1 MSNPLS
7 PSLISYQ
14 AATEA
19 FRTGQDTPRAF
30 LERSI
35 ERLAALEPRLHAF
48 AALSLARARI
58 AADAATARWRDGRP
72 LSRIDGM
79 PVGVKDIIET
89 FDMPTGM
96 GSPTHDGNQSLRDAA
111 TVFALRDAGAAVL
124 GKTKTTEF
132 AGGYATDTRNPH
144 DTERTAGGSSAGS
157 ASAVGAGILPI
168 ALGTQVIGSV
178 LRPAGFCGAFGYKP
192 TFGAINRGGSH
203 DFHSHSCIGVI
214 GASLADIWCTA
225 HEMVQRC
232 GGDPGE
238 PGLFGAQALAI
249 PVKPMRLIQL
259 ETPGWEMATAE
270 ARQQLEAKLAALSG
284 AGVEIISRQ
293 NSNPVEA
300 LEKSLVGILQFGYD
314 IIGYESRWP
323 LKSVAYR
330 DRLGL
335 SPGVLDQIVKSDALG
350 LEGYRDLLKRR
361 AELRAEFEQLASTVD
376 AFITL
381 DALGAAPKGITYTG
395 DASFNVPASVLGTP
409 ALTLPVFSD
418 EGMPLGLQLIGRQH
432 HDAKLFATAGWV
444 LGADR

>member
-1 MSNPLS
+1 
-7 PSLISYQ
+7 
-14 AATEA
+14 
-19 FRTGQDTPRAF
+19 
-30 LERSI
+30 
-35 ERLAALEPRLHAF
+35 
-48 AALSLARARI
+48 LARARI
-58 AADAATARWRDGRP
+58 AADAATARWRDGCP

-79 PVGVKDIIET
+79 PVGIKDVIET

-111 TVFALRDAGAAVL
+111 TVFALRDAGAAVF

-132 AGGYATDTRNPH
+132 AGAYATDTRNPH
-144 DTERTAGGSSAGS
+144 DMERTAGGSSAGS

-214 GASLADIWCTA
+214 GASLADIWCATYD
-225 HEMVQRC
+225 MVQRS

-238 PGLFGAQALAI
+238 PGLFGAQEMAL
-249 PVKPMRLIQL
+249 PVKPKRLIQL
-259 ETPGWEMATAE
+259 ETPGWALATSE
-270 ARQQLEAKLAALSG
+270 ARQQLEAKLSELSA
-284 AGVEIISRQ
+284 AGVEIVTRH
-293 NSNPVEA
+293 NNRAVDA
-300 LEKSLVGILQFGYD
+300 LEKSLIGILQFGFD

-335 SPGVLDQIVKSDALG
+335 SPGVLDQITKSDALG
-350 LEGYRDLLKRR
+350 LDGYRDLLARR
-361 AELRAEFEQLASTVD
+361 VALRAEFEQLASAAD

-395 DASFNVPASVLGTP
+395 NPSFNVPASVLGAP
-409 ALTLPVFSD
+409 ALTLPVFTD
-418 EGMPLGLQLIGRQH
+418 EGMPLGLQLISGQH
-432 HDAKLFATAGWV
+432 TDAKLFATAGWV
-444 LGADR
+444 LAVQ

>member
-1 MSNPLS
+1 MTNPAA
-7 PSLISYQ
+7 PSLVSFQ
-14 AATEA
+14 AATA
-19 FRTGQDTPRAF
+19 SFHNGKDTPRAF

-35 ERLAALEPRLHAF
+35 ERLDAFEPRLHAF

-58 AADAATARWRDGRP
+58 AADAATARWRNGRP

-79 PVGVKDIIET
+79 PVGIKDVIET
-89 FDMPTGM
+89 FDLPTGM
-96 GSPTHDGNQSLRDAA
+96 GSPTHDNYRPMRDAA

-132 AGGYATDTRNPH
+132 AGAYATDTRNPY

-157 ASAVGAGILPI
+157 ASAVGAGILPV

-178 LRPAGFCGAFGYKP
+178 LRPAGYCGAFGYKP

-203 DFHSHSCIGVI
+203 DFHSHSCIGLI
-214 GASLADIWCTA
+214 GASLEDIWCATFD
-225 HEMVQRC
+225 MVQRS

-238 PGLFGAQALAI
+238 PGLFGAPEMAL
-249 PVKPMRLIQL
+249 PSKPKRLIQL
-259 ETPGWEMATAE
+259 ETPGWELATVE
-270 ARQQLEAKLAALSG
+270 ARQQLEDKLSAFSA
-284 AGVEIISRQ
+284 AGVEVVTRR
-293 NSNPVEA
+293 NNPAVDA
-300 LEKSLVGILQFGYD
+300 LEHSLIGILQFGFD

-335 SPGVLDQIVKSDALG
+335 SPGVLDQIVLSDALG
-350 LEGYRDLLKRR
+350 LDGYRGLLARRR
-361 AELRAEFEQLASTVD
+361 ALRAEFEQLAATAD

-395 DASFNVPASVLGTP
+395 NPSFNVPASVLGTP
-409 ALTLPVFSD
+409 ALTLPMFTD
-418 EGMPLGLQLIGRQH
+418 EGMPLGLQLISGQH
-432 HDAKLFATAGWV
+432 TDAKLFATAGWV
-444 LGADR
+444 LGV